1 MQGCVILNGDYSY
14 LNTVNWQKA
23 MKLLCKGKVT
33 VLKYADTVVN
43 TAENIVMKVPAV
55 MKLIKIIRTIY
66 RTKVPFSKK
75 NVMIRDDFTCQYCRS
90 TKALTIDHVMP
101 VSKGGKTTFE
111 NCVTAC
117 KTCNGRKGDKSP
129 SEIHMYLRK
138 QPTAPTISEFT
149 RLKALKAGI
158 FDLLKELGVY

>member
-14 LNTVNWQKA
+14 LNTVNWRKA
-23 MKLLCKGKVT
+23 MKALKKGKTT
-33 VLKYADTVVN
+33 VLRYSDEVVR
-43 TAENIVMKVPAV
+43 TAENVIEKVPAV
-55 MKLIKIIRTIY
+55 MKLLYIIRTIY

-75 NVMIRDDFTCQYCRS
+75 NIIIRVNFTCQYCGS

-101 VSKGGKTTFE
+101 ASKGGKTTFE
-111 NCVTAC
+111 NCVAAC
-117 KTCNGRKGDKSP
+117 KTCNGRKGNKSP

-138 QPTAPTISEFT
+138 QPVQPTIAEFT
-149 RLKALKAGI
+149 RVKAIKAGI